1 MIDLQNMVVKTL
13 VANDNARARS
23 QQTAIGPSA
32 IGGCHRRLWHDIA
45 QTEPTNVGDKL
56 GAILGTFIHTGIED
70 AIRREDPF
78 GVQYELEIAVESDGV
93 PGHVD
98 CYDKINH
105 TVIDWKTIKK
115 GSGRYFGGNN
125 RQQVW
130 QIHLYGYLLIK
141 NGYTVKDVA
150 LVGIPRDGKMS
161 DILVYMQPYDEA
173 IALQALEHLEK
184 TREMVTQQLQPRP
197 EKPLAFCADFCP
209 YYDPTGEE
217 GCPSTQK
224 YIGKMQNVGG

>member
-1 MIDLQNMVVKTL
+1 MINFQEMITKTL
-13 VANDNARARS
+13 VANDNSRARS

-56 GAILGTFIHTGIED
+56 GAILGTFIHSGIEE

-78 GVQYELEIAVESDGV
+78 GVQYQLEIAVEYNGM

-98 CYDKINH
+98 CYDTINQ

-115 GSGRYFGGNN
+115 GSGRYFGRSN
-125 RQQVW
+125 RQQIW
-130 QIHLYGYLLIK
+130 QIHLYGYLLTQ

-150 LVGIPRDGKMS
+150 LVGIPRDGKMT
-161 DILVYMQPYDEA
+161 DILVHTEPYSQQ

-184 TREMVTQQLQPRP
+184 TREMVKQQLQPKP

-209 YYDPTGEE
+209 YYDPTGEK

-224 YIGKMQNVGG
+224 

>member
-1 MIDLQNMVVKTL
+1 
-13 VANDNARARS
+13 
-23 QQTAIGPSA
+23 
-32 IGGCHRRLWHDIA
+32 
-45 QTEPTNVGDKL
+45 
-56 GAILGTFIHTGIED
+56 
-70 AIRREDPF
+70 
-78 GVQYELEIAVESDGV
+78 
-93 PGHVD
+93 
-98 CYDKINH
+98 
-105 TVIDWKTIKK
+105 
-115 GSGRYFGGNN
+115 
-125 RQQVW
+125 VW

-161 DILVYMQPYDEA
+161 DILVYMQPYDEE

-184 TREMVTQQLQPRP
+184 TREMVAQQLQPRP

-224 YIGKMQNVGG
+224 

>member
-1 MIDLQNMVVKTL
+1 VINFQEMITKTL
-13 VANDNARARS
+13 VANDNSRARS

-78 GVQYELEIAVESDGV
+78 GVQYELEIAVEADGV

-115 GSGRYFGGNN
+115 GSGRYFGASN
-125 RQQVW
+125 RQQIW
-130 QIHLYGYLLIK
+130 QIHLYGYLLTQ

-161 DILVYMQPYDEA
+161 DILVYAAPYDEA
-173 IALQALEHLEK
+173 IALDALDHLAK
-184 TREMVTQQLQPRP
+184 TREMVAQQLQPRP

-224 YIGKMQNVGG
+224 

>member
-23 QQTAIGPSA
+23 QQVEVGPSSV
-32 IGGCHRRLWHDIA
+32 GGCHRRLWHDLA
-45 QTEPTNVGDKL
+45 MTQPTNDGDKL

-78 GVQYELEIAVESDGV
+78 GVQYELEIAVEFNGM

-105 TVIDWKTIKK
+105 TVIDWKTNKK
-115 GSGRYFGGNN
+115 GGARYFGANN
-125 RQQVW
+125 RQQIW
-130 QIHLYGYLLIK
+130 QIQLYGYLLK
-141 NGYTVKDVA
+141 QNGYTVKDVA
-150 LVGIPRDGKMS
+150 LVGIPRDGKMK
-161 DILVYMQPYDEA
+161 DILVHITPYDEA
-173 IALQALEHLEK
+173 IALEALAHLEK
-184 TREMVTQQLQPRP
+184 TKEMVSLNIKPSP

-209 YYDPTGEE
+209 FYDPTGEE
-217 GCPSTQK
+217 GCPSIQK
-224 YIGKMQNVGG
+224 